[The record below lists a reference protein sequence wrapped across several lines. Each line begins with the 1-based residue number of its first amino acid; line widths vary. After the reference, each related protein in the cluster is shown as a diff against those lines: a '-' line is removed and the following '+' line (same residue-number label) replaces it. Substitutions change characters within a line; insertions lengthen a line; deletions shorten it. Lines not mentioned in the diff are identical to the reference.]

1 VGETAALLLTL
12 GTNYRLAQGL
22 SSSARVLSVH
32 LYILVKE
39 GISFERAFATG
50 TILIAIVLLVNI
62 AATRLIRRV
71 YGN

>member
-1 VGETAALLLTL
+1 
-12 GTNYRLAQGL
+12 
-22 SSSARVLSVH
+22 VLSVH